1 MREKSENLQRFRV
14 VIYKNKEIIYSKIHT
29 FPNKGLAGA
38 FADGMKNLKGGD
50 DFRVFNL
57 AR

>member
-14 VIYKNKEIIYSKIHT
+14 VIYKNKEIIYSNIHT
-29 FPNKGLAGA
+29 FPNKGLAEA
-38 FADGMKNLKGGD
+38 FAEGMKKLKGGD